1 MRRAAGWLKQLVL
14 AGVRFYQIALRPL
27 NPWGCKFHP
36 SCSHYALEAVDL
48 HGVVRGGTL
57 ALRRLLRCRPGVRGG
72 YDPVPERD
80 KPESAGSQA
89 PLNQLAR

>member
-1 MRRAAGWLKQLVL
+1 MRRAAGWLKHLVL
-14 AGVRFYQIALRPL
+14 AGVRFYQIAFRPL

-48 HGVVRGGTL
+48 HGVVRGGAL

-72 YDPVPERD
+72 YDPVPEPEQ
-80 KPESAGSQA
+80 PESAGSQA